1 MKKQRTLLFY
11 ALCFLVFII
20 CFKGSAQKKTGKEIP
35 PSTKDTI
42 PERNYSVVL
51 TPQDFK
57 VVDSILVLTLQ
68 TVGYEMST
76 KNTDGLRNGLSK
88 VINYFRF
95 QISYQDSLYNVR
107 YLKPKK

>member
-11 ALCFLVFII
+11 ALCFLIFII
-20 CFKGSAQKKTGKEIP
+20 CFKGSAQKKTSLITT
-35 PSTKDTI
+35 STKDTI

-57 VVDSILVLTLQ
+57 VVDSILVLSLQ
-68 TVGYEMST
+68 TTGYEMTT
-76 KNTDGLRNGLSK
+76 KNTDALRNGLSK

-95 QISYQDSLYNVR
+95 QIGYQDSLFNVR
-107 YLKPKK
+107 YLKQKK